1 MGGRFKDLMIKKM
14 KTKSF
19 IGILFLSLFIF
30 NSCKKTSVPSH
41 EMRLLTSDSLKW
53 VVTYNGKNYP
63 ATVPG
68 TIHNDLKDNGI
79 IEDPFYRNN
88 ENSVQWVSNKV
99 WIYTA
104 IFDKGSIGLY
114 ENGALVFDG
123 LDTYAEVFLNGEQLK
138 AEDGTKQT
146 NNMFRQW
153 RFPLPKNLKETHN
166 VLTVKFSPSVPKEVA
181 AAQKI
186 PYKLPDNRVFS
197 RKAPYQT
204 GWDWGPKLIT
214 CGIWQK
220 VYLDLWNGFKIDN
233 IHLKQTELTKRKGV
247 VEVASTI
254 YASKSEKVDLNFY
267 VDGSKIGSKSVSLKA
282 GKNVIKEPVKVRN
295 PEYWWPA
302 GMGSHKLYTV
312 KVEVEND
319 RYFTSKED
327 KFGFRTIE
335 LRKVKDK
342 IGESFEF
349 IVNGVPVFMK
359 GANWIPVHSFP
370 TEKENNQRYKD
381 LLLSAK
387 EANMNMIRVWGG
399 GIYENDRFYELCDEL
414 GLLVWQD
421 FIFACA
427 LYPGDQAFI
436 HNVTKEA
443 EYQIQRL
450 RNHPSLALWCGN
462 NEVKNGWDD
471 WGWKD
476 AYSLDV
482 QKELDFNLKN
492 LFNQLLPNLV
502 AQNDNRPYHPSSPE
516 WGWGHPEC
524 LTHGDSHYWGVWWGE
539 EPFEVW
545 GPKTGRF
552 MSEYGFQAYPEIS
565 TIEKFTLPSDRNLNS
580 IVMRNHQKHPRGVQI
595 IKKAMQQYAFIPDS
609 LQDFVYVSQ
618 LVQAYGIGEAIE
630 KHRMK
635 NPHCMGTLYWQLNDC
650 WPVASWSSI
659 DYYGNW
665 KALHYKVK
673 EKFEPTIIATDK
685 KDLQTYDIYI
695 VTDLLKKQTGELFIE
710 EMNYS
715 GQILHQEKHS
725 VEVKPNS
732 STLVFTY
739 HSNPDLSDSK
749 LLKISFK
756 DKKGKVIAQKLMI
769 YDMRFIP
776 NEAKN
781 FKYEV
786 IKKGNKYEITFTT
799 DYFIRG
805 VMISTN
811 PSVKGKYSDNYF
823 DLFSGEKKKVIFT
836 PTKSGTKAIQFKVKT
851 YNEVGGKV
859 FLLE

>member
-1 MGGRFKDLMIKKM
+1 M

-19 IGILFLSLFIF
+19 IGILFLSILLFT
-30 NSCKKTSVPSH
+30 SCKKTSVPSH

-63 ATVPG
+63 ATIPG
-68 TIHNDLKDNGI
+68 TIHNDLIDNGI

-88 ENSVQWVSNKV
+88 ENSVQWISNKV
-99 WIYTA
+99 WIYTT

-114 ENGALVFDG
+114 ENGELVFDG
-123 LDTYAEVFLNGEQLK
+123 LDTYAEVFINGVQLK
-138 AEDGTKQT
+138 NQDGTSQT

-153 RFPLPKNLKETHN
+153 RFTLPKNLKETHN
-166 VLTVKFSPSVPKEVA
+166 VLTVKFIPSVPKEMA
-181 AAQKI
+181 AAQKL

-197 RKAPYQT
+197 RKAPYQS

-220 VYLDLWNGFKIDN
+220 VYFDLWNGFKIDN
-233 IHLKQTELTKRKGV
+233 IQLKQTELTKRKGV
-247 VEVASTI
+247 IEVASTI
-254 YASKSEKVDLNFY
+254 YSAKNEKVDLNIY
-267 VDGSKIGSKSVSLKA
+267 VDGSKMGSKTVSLKA

-319 RYFTSKED
+319 QYFTSKED
-327 KFGFRTIE
+327 KWGFRTIE
-335 LRKVKDK
+335 HRKVKDK

-359 GANWIPVHSFP
+359 GTNWIPIHSFP

-381 LLLSAK
+381 LLVTAK
-387 EANMNMIRVWGG
+387 EANMNMIRIWGG

-427 LYPGDQAFI
+427 LYPGDPAFL
-436 HNVTKEA
+436 NSVTKEA

-476 AYSLDV
+476 AYSEIV
-482 QKELDFNLKN
+482 QKELDYNLKN
-492 LFNQLLPNLV
+492 LFNQILPNLV
-502 AQNDNRPYHPSSPE
+502 LKNDNRSYHPSSPE

-552 MSEYGFQAYPEIS
+552 MSEYGFQAYPEMA
-565 TIEKFTLPSDRNLNS
+565 TIEKFTSPSDRNLNS

-635 NPHCMGTLYWQLNDC
+635 RPHCMGTLYWQLNDC

-665 KALHYKVK
+665 KALHYKVR
-673 EKFEPTIIATDK
+673 EKFAPTIIATNK
-685 KDLQTYDIYI
+685 KDLQTYDIYV
-695 VTDLLKKQTGELFIE
+695 VTDLLKKMEGQLIIE
-710 EMNYS
+710 ECTYA
-715 GQILHQEKHS
+715 GQVLHQETHPIQ
-725 VEVKPNS
+725 VKPNT
-732 STLVFTY
+732 STFVFTY
-739 HSNPDLSDSK
+739 HSNPEAANSK
-749 LLKISFK
+749 YLKVTFK
-756 DKKGKVIAQKLMI
+756 DQKGKTIAQKVEL
-769 YDMRFIP
+769 YDMTFIP

-781 FKYEV
+781 FHYEV
-786 IKKGNKYEITFTT
+786 VKKGTRYEITFTT
-799 DYFIRG
+799 DYFMKGI
-805 VMISTN
+805 MISTN
-811 PSVKGKYSDNYF
+811 PNIKGKYSDNYF
-823 DLFSGEKKKVIFT
+823 DLLPGETRKVIFT
-836 PTKSGTKAIQFKVKT
+836 PAKSSSKPITFGVKT
-851 YNEVGGKV
+851 YNEVGSKIV
-859 FLLE
+859 LPLFLD

>member
-1 MGGRFKDLMIKKM
+1 M

-19 IGILFLSLFIF
+19 FVIFLLPLIF
-30 NSCKKTSVPSH
+30 FSSCKKTSVPSH
-41 EMRLLTSDSLKW
+41 EVRLLTSDSLKW
-53 VVTYNGKNYP
+53 VVNYNGKNYP

-68 TIHNDLKDNGI
+68 TIHNDLIDNGI
-79 IEDPFYRNN
+79 IDDPFYRNN
-88 ENSVQWVSNKV
+88 ENSVQWISDKV
-99 WIYTA
+99 WIYTTR
-104 IFDKGSIGLY
+104 FDKGNISLY

-123 LDTYAEVFLNGEQLK
+123 LDTYADVYINGQQLQ
-138 AEDGTKQT
+138 AEDGTQQT

-153 RFPLPKNLKETHN
+153 RFTLPKNLKETDN
-166 VLTVKFSPSVPKEVA
+166 ILTVKFSPSIPKEA
-181 AAQKI
+181 AAAKKLG
-186 PYKLPDNRVFS
+186 YKLPDNRVFS
-197 RKAPYQT
+197 RKAPYQS

-214 CGIWQK
+214 CGIWKK
-220 VYLDLWNGFKIDN
+220 VYLDLWNGFTIDN
-233 IHLKQTELTKRKGV
+233 IQLKQTELSKRKGV
-247 VEVASTI
+247 LEISTKL
-254 YASKSEKVDLNFY
+254 YASQSEEVDLFFY
-267 VDGSKIGSKSVSLKA
+267 VDDSKVYSKSVTLKK
-282 GKNVIKEPVKVRN
+282 GENVVRVPIKVRN

-302 GMGSHKLYTV
+302 GMGKQKLYQV
-312 KVEVEND
+312 RVEAENKK
-319 RYFTSKED
+319 YFTSKED
-327 KFGFRTIE
+327 KWGFRTLE
-335 LRKVKDK
+335 LRKEKDN

-381 LLLSAK
+381 LLISAK

-421 FIFACA
+421 FTFACA
-427 LYPGDQAFI
+427 LYPGDPAFI
-436 HNVTKEA
+436 ENVTKEA

-476 AYSLDV
+476 AYSKEV
-482 QKELDFNLKN
+482 QQEIDNNLKN
-492 LFNQLLPNLV
+492 LFNRLLPQLV
-502 AQNDNRPYHPSSPE
+502 AQNDGRPYHPSSPE

-565 TIEKFTLPSDRNLNS
+565 TIEKFTIPSDRNLNS

-609 LQDFVYVSQ
+609 IQDFVYVSQ

-635 NPHCMGTLYWQLNDC
+635 RPHCMGTLYWQLNDC

-673 EKFEPTIIATDK
+673 DKFAPTIVATDK
-685 KDLQTYDIYI
+685 KDVQTYDIYV
-695 VTDLLKKQTGELFIE
+695 VTDLLKKMEGQLIIE
-710 EMNYS
+710 ECTYA
-715 GQILHQEKHS
+715 GQVLHQEAHAIQ
-725 VEVKPNS
+725 VKPNT
-732 STLVFTY
+732 STLVYTY
-739 HSNPDLSDSK
+739 RSNPEIADSK
-749 LLKISFK
+749 YLKITFK
-756 DKKGKVIAQKLMI
+756 DKKGKTIAQKVEL
-769 YDMRFIP
+769 YDMTFIP

-781 FKYEV
+781 FHYEV
-786 IKKGNKYEITFTT
+786 VKKGARYEITFTT
-799 DYFIRG
+799 DYFMKGI
-805 VMISTN
+805 MISTN
-811 PSVKGKYSDNYF
+811 SNVKGKYSDNYF
-823 DLFSGEKKKVIFT
+823 DLLPGETKKVVFT
-836 PTKSGTKAIQFKVKT
+836 PTKSGSKSITFGIKT
-851 YNEVGGKV
+851 YNEIGSKV
-859 FLLE
+859 FMIE